1 MLMLGAFPFLPASYN
16 TCCIAS
22 YVLCIDP
29 KQPASLAL
37 LAQTNRTKQNLHPH
51 CTIRGRGVRFL
62 LVVTIVLADNFGSY
76 FSDVVNK

>member
-1 MLMLGAFPFLPASYN
+1 MLMLGAFPFCLPP
-16 TCCIAS
+16 IAS

-62 LVVTIVLADNFGSY
+62 LVVTIVLADKFGSY